1 MRTSLTFATASL
13 IALAAVSSAT
23 AGQLDRKLLEN
34 AGAVIDHLS
43 KHKVKNVGILPFEVR
58 KGSRAASLDA
68 APLARAMP
76 VRLENTLV
84 MALEVDSFG
93 VVRDPAGTAKAG
105 DYLADK
111 AEFDKLFD
119 AKYERAWDG
128 AKVGV
133 DRFLTG
139 RIEPSPDSRSRTK
152 VSIVS
157 FTKASWKDGKVV
169 PTPVVEFEVP
179 TDRTLLA
186 DLGYNFALPRSALS
200 PKVKPTARTRL
211 AVSLVTRREA
221 GSEAAEGGS
230 SAFTPDDIAG
240 FAFEVRYDGA
250 KQKIEEVQSDKAG
263 QKAPEYVVPAP
274 PPGAK
279 VTLHLKRTDPGD
291 LALGVVLKVNGVSTC
306 DKEDADSQLCR
317 RWVYGPDKV
326 GGKDEPYEG
335 FYMGAD
341 ASTLLRFE
349 TIGKEKAKGVAQ
361 LGRRT
366 GWIDIDVFASQGKDR
381 PKLAQ
386 AEEEEA
392 EAPLV
397 MTRSVPKAAKGA
409 KFADYQKSLFAAN
422 RQRRG
427 EGAVKKRTAEGII
440 YHPINP
446 EAVAPTSEAALPNPE
461 LIGHLSIRYRSGK

>member
-1 MRTSLTFATASL
+1 MRTSLNFATASL
-13 IALAAVSSAT
+13 IALVAVSSAT

-34 AGAVIDHLS
+34 AGAVIDHVS
-43 KHKVKNVGILPFEVR
+43 KHKVKNVGILPFQVR

-76 VRLENTLV
+76 VRLENTLI

-93 VVRDPAGTAKAG
+93 IVRDPAGSAKAG
-105 DYLADK
+105 DYLTDK

-128 AKVGV
+128 AKVAV

-200 PKVKPTARTRL
+200 PKVKPTERTRL

-221 GSEAAEGGS
+221 GSEAAEGSS

-250 KQKIEEVQSDKAG
+250 KQKIEEIVSDKAG

-279 VTLHLKRTDPGD
+279 VVLYLKRTDTSD
-291 LALGVVLKVNGVSTC
+291 VTLGVVLKVNGVSTC

-317 RWVYGPDKV
+317 RWVYRPDRA
-326 GGKDEPYEG
+326 GADDPYEG

-341 ASTLLRFE
+341 ASSLLRFE
-349 TIGKEKAKGVAQ
+349 TIGKERAKSIDQ
-361 LGRRT
+361 LGHRT
-366 GWIDIDVFASQGKDR
+366 GWLDIDVFASQGKDK

-386 AEEEEA
+386 TEEEEA
-392 EAPLV
+392 DAPLV
-397 MTRSVPKAAKGA
+397 MTRSVPKTAKGA
-409 KFADYQKSLFAAN
+409 KFADYQKALFAAN
-422 RQRRG
+422 RQQRG
-427 EGAVKKRTAEGII
+427 EGAVEKRTAEGII
-440 YHPINP
+440 YHPIKP
-446 EAVAPTSEAALPNPE
+446 ESVAPASEAALPNPE